1 MKKYSPS
8 LKDKILKL
16 NEHFNKD
23 IQSSDSF
30 SSKVSDFVQ
39 MRNNM
44 SHSGIKFND
53 GIQIYDK
60 IENLIYYS
68 ILHRAGFSIKES
80 KAILPN
86 L

>member
-1 MKKYSPS
+1 
-8 LKDKILKL
+8 
-16 NEHFNKD
+16 
-23 IQSSDSF
+23 
-30 SSKVSDFVQ
+30 
-39 MRNNM
+39 M
-44 SHSGIKFND
+44 SHSGIKYND

-80 KAILPN
+80 KGILPN